1 MKKKDFL
8 LFSILFL
15 IIFLT
20 YIFLKLNNSPGGTV
34 LIQNYEGDFIRLPLS
49 EDKTIEIPG
58 PLGKSVV
65 EIKNRKVRILSSPC
79 PDKLCVKQGYI
90 SESGQV
96 IICLPNRVVIKIE
109 GRASFDAL
117 TY

>member
-20 YIFLKLNNSPGGTV
+20 YIFLKLNNSPEETV
-34 LIQNYEGDFIRLPLS
+34 LIQNYKGDFIRLPLS
-49 EDKTIEIPG
+49 ENKTIEIPG

-65 EIKNRKVRILSSPC
+65 EIKNRRVRILSSPC

-90 SESGQV
+90 RESGQV
-96 IICLPNRVVIKIE
+96 IVCLPNRVVIKIE

>member
-1 MKKKDFL
+1 M
-8 LFSILFL
+8 
-15 IIFLT
+15 
-20 YIFLKLNNSPGGTV
+20 
-34 LIQNYEGDFIRLPLS
+34 
-49 EDKTIEIPG
+49 
-58 PLGKSVV
+58 
-65 EIKNRKVRILSSPC
+65 KNRKVRILSSPC